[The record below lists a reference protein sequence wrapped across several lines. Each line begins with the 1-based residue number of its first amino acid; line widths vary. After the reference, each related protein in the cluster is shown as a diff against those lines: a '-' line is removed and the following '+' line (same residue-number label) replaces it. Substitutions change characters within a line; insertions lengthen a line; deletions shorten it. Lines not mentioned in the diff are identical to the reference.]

1 MKSRY
6 RFLSASEFLTRSERH
21 STTLHWMCFLF
32 IVLRPPEEIVHATL
46 YCRCV
51 RSHTEEVKTHLEMA
65 STGKV
70 HTGES
75 VEHVG
80 VLCVLTTV
88 YSPWVNSS
96 LPFGQVGRMSSF
108 MPRIQID
115 FLRLP
120 YPFIKG
126 ETEKPLLLEK
136 VLWSMFC
143 HDRLLVTGFCSQCLC
158 VLKQRK
164 EYYFSTTFLLIIR
177 KLINW

>member
-1 MKSRY
+1 M
-6 RFLSASEFLTRSERH
+6 SERH

-32 IVLRPPEEIVHATL
+32 IVLWPPEEIVHATL
-46 YCRCV
+46 YCICV
-51 RSHTEEVKTHLEMA
+51 RSHTEEVETHLEMG

-96 LPFGQVGRMSSF
+96 PPIRSFSTWGQQVGRMSSLT
-108 MPRIQID
+108 PKIQID
-115 FLRLP
+115 FLKLP
-120 YPFIKG
+120 CPFTKG
-126 ETEKPLLLEK
+126 ETEKFLLLEK
-136 VLWSMFC
+136 VLRGMFC
-143 HDRLLVTGFCSQCLC
+143 QDRLLVIGFCSQCLC